1 MRPSTSLALA
11 RDLRLAAHRRAT
23 RPDAASIARLIP
35 PCALAPAARGSSFD
49 YLRRLLA
56 PRPGPERRLPGHAP
70 SRRATL
76 TRAAGAAA
84 LALLLA
90 ALPALAGVSQVRL
103 KLPLKP
109 RLPLRGNEKMALAPF
124 IIVTEAEKARD
135 KRLQNVDLQ
144 GEFRRFL
151 KKQVDKK
158 TKLEVIETGNE
169 LKLPTQNLT
178 ELARAT
184 EFWRSVGVTTGADV
198 IVSGSLEFRIED
210 RSGYKTEEYVSPI
223 NGQTYYRQVYVEQ
236 TGFLF
241 DIVFLVFDG
250 HSGEKLL
257 QDEFKDFRQTGGRRA
272 DELQGLFENLF
283 SLENQILNLFVARER
298 EADRYLFTD

>member
-1 MRPSTSLALA
+1 MAPRTQPSAAGRRAFALALA
-11 RDLRLAAHRRAT
+11 
-23 RPDAASIARLIP
+23 
-35 PCALAPAARGSSFD
+35 F
-49 YLRRLLA
+49 
-56 PRPGPERRLPGHAP
+56 
-70 SRRATL
+70 
-76 TRAAGAAA
+76 
-84 LALLLA
+84 LLA
-90 ALPALAGVSQVRL
+90 ASPVFGGVTQVRL

-109 RLPLRGNEKMALAPF
+109 RLPLRGNERILLAPF
-124 IIVTEAEKARD
+124 LIVTEAEKARD

-144 GEFRRFL
+144 GEFHRFL
-151 KKQVDKK
+151 KRQVEKK
-158 TKLEVIETGNE
+158 TKLEALDAPPD

-184 EFWRSVGVTTGADV
+184 EFWRSVGTTTGAEI
-198 IVSGSLEFRIED
+198 IVSGSLEFKVED

-236 TGFLF
+236 TGFNF

-257 QDEFKDFRQTGGRRA
+257 QDEFKDFRQTGSHRT

-298 EADRYLFTD
+298 EADRYIFTD

>member
-1 MRPSTSLALA
+1 VRPS
-11 RDLRLAAHRRAT
+11 LRFASRR
-23 RPDAASIARLIP
+23 
-35 PCALAPAARGSSFD
+35 AARGI
-49 YLRRLLA
+49 
-56 PRPGPERRLPGHAP
+56 G
-70 SRRATL
+70 
-76 TRAAGAAA
+76 AAG
-84 LALLLA
+84 LALLLCA
-90 ALPALAGVSQVRL
+90 APLAAGVSQVRL
-103 KLPLKP
+103 RLPLKP
-109 RLPLRGNEKMALAPF
+109 RLPLRGNEKLALAPF
-124 IIVTEAEKARD
+124 ILVTEAEKARD

-144 GEFRRFL
+144 GEFHRFL
-151 KKQVDKK
+151 MKQINKK
-158 TKLEVIETGNE
+158 TKLEVVETPPE
-169 LKLPTQNLT
+169 IKLPTQNLT
-178 ELARAT
+178 ELSRAT
-184 EFWRSVGVTTGADV
+184 EFWRTVGGATGAD
-198 IVSGSLEFRIED
+198 IVVAGSLEFRIED

-250 HSGEKLL
+250 RTGEKLL

>member
-1 MRPSTSLALA
+1 MHRKTSLALA
-11 RDLRLAAHRRAT
+11 RDLRLTAHRGAA
-23 RPDAASIARLIP
+23 RPDAASTAPLIP
-35 PCALAPAARGSSFD
+35 PCTLAPAARASSLGYFGR
-49 YLRRLLA
+49 LRA
-56 PRPGPERRLPGHAP
+56 PRPGPQGRAPRQTSSGLAGLRRPAFVAL
-70 SRRATL
+70 
-76 TRAAGAAA
+76 
-84 LALLLA
+84 LALLLVA
-90 ALPALAGVSQVRL
+90 PPIFAGVSQVRL
-103 KLPLKP
+103 KLPLRP
-109 RLPLRGNEKMALAPF
+109 RLPLRGNEKLALAPF
-124 IIVTEAEKARD
+124 ILVTEAEKARD

-144 GEFRRFL
+144 GEFHRFL

-158 TKLEVIETGNE
+158 TKLEVIETGPDV
-169 LKLPTQNLT
+169 KLPTQNLT

-184 EFWRSVGVTTGADV
+184 EFWRSVGAMTGAD
-198 IVSGSLEFRIED
+198 ILVSGSLEFRIED

-250 HSGEKLL
+250 RTGEKLL